1 MEMDI
6 IVKWATILS
15 PIIAVLLAWWTSRCG
30 AKDTAKKIATLE
42 DSTAK
47 QIENIQ
53 KLAKLQAEIA
63 TIQLDIDLWEQLS
76 LLERNTSE
84 INDLEIGK
92 VDNLPRQYDAG
103 LEKSP
108 NRHEKVVNL
117 LYNQKFYLNQQGN
130 LKGHINRL
138 EQVKK
143 ELGLL

>member
-1 MEMDI
+1 METY
-6 IVKWATILS
+6 VQWATILS
-15 PIIAVLLAWWTSRCG
+15 PIIAVIIAILASYCS
-30 AKDTAKKIATLE
+30 AKDTAEKIATFE

-63 TIQLDIDLWEQLS
+63 TIQLDKDLWEL
-76 LLERNTSE
+76 LFHLERNTNE
-84 INDLEIGK
+84 INDLGIGK

-103 LEKSP
+103 FEKSP
-108 NRHEKVVNL
+108 NHHEKVVNL
-117 LYNQKFYLNQQGN
+117 LYDKNFYLKQQNN